1 MGFSYVL
8 PAWVGGGGQE
18 GTSRPWCPGPVGGH
32 SLCPANSMKAQLGRG
47 RPNGRRHHSPDRPSV
62 SVYCPM
68 LSHGA
73 TVGTRQQ
80 GPASLVSVINE
91 SSGVCQSTSVHPPP
105 MTTGPEAVL
114 EGTHRLQP
122 VSHLSAEGQVLNNSG
137 FLGQTVFIT
146 ANLLYPHLKSSHRP
160 RVNKRARLWSNK
172 TLFMDKEVSFHMIF
186 TCHKHFSFISFQ
198 SFKNGNTGQS

>member
-1 MGFSYVL
+1 
-8 PAWVGGGGQE
+8 
-18 GTSRPWCPGPVGGH
+18 
-32 SLCPANSMKAQLGRG
+32 
-47 RPNGRRHHSPDRPSV
+47 
-62 SVYCPM
+62 
-68 LSHGA
+68 
-73 TVGTRQQ
+73 
-80 GPASLVSVINE
+80 
-91 SSGVCQSTSVHPPP
+91 

-122 VSHLSAEGQVLNNSG
+122 VSHFSAEGQVLNNSG